1 MDDRAPRR
9 RRAGPDPGRGPDLHT
24 ANARARSSDSAPLVD
39 VARLLDGARTHR
51 TTEIVDPRSA
61 APSPS
66 GSVRPDDGHAD
77 DGESLPAGAVPT
89 VAATTTTQRAAVT
102 AAARFMTA
110 FAKPKPGT
118 TRTAWWA
125 QIKPLLSPQAVLDY
139 AGTDPANVPYVHLT
153 GPATLT
159 SVGASA
165 DNVAFVAVPTDVGRY
180 IVHLAPTPTG
190 GWTVTRITPP
200 SL

>member
-1 MDDRAPRR
+1 
-9 RRAGPDPGRGPDLHT
+9 
-24 ANARARSSDSAPLVD
+24 
-39 VARLLDGARTHR
+39 
-51 TTEIVDPRSA
+51 
-61 APSPS
+61 
-66 GSVRPDDGHAD
+66 
-77 DGESLPAGAVPT
+77 
-89 VAATTTTQRAAVT
+89 
-102 AAARFMTA
+102 MTA